1 MHKYYLAIAFCTATF
16 TAQAQSAQKLSIDKA
31 TVFLSGAELTSTAR
45 ITLQRGETDVLFS
58 NVAGN
63 VNAQSV
69 SVATTNEVA
78 VQSAT
83 FQNNYL
89 VTDILSPTAKSL
101 KDSIEILTTEK
112 QQLESKDNA
121 LRIQIRILE
130 TNQKVSG
137 DNSGLNVAELTKL
150 LDLINTRMAALS
162 DNANAL
168 ETRIK
173 KMGDHI
179 SHLNSQLDEERKKDF
194 QPGGQLLVKFYAPQA
209 TTTDVVV
216 TYVVPNAGWSPSYDV
231 RVAKLGEPVKLYYKA
246 NIYQNS
252 GVKWNNVQLSLS
264 TGNPSEGAQA
274 PVISPWY
281 LSFYQPQPAPAMRA
295 YSMSAD
301 KIEKLPTRDAN
312 DAAAMAPGVY
322 ASMNNYTTINN
333 SGINTSFDIELPYTI
348 PSDGQQ
354 HLVSIKSYDMPAT
367 YSYYAAP
374 RLDRDAFLQA
384 QVTNWNNYDM
394 LPGTSNIFYEGSY
407 VGQGYIDV
415 HNTSDTI
422 NFSLGRDKKIIVTRD
437 RDQNLR
443 ETKMIGTNVKQ
454 QYAYTITVRNTRSK
468 PADISISDQV
478 PVSTDGN
485 ITIEDK
491 ETGSGDLNET
501 TGEVK
506 WKFTLAPNETKK
518 LHLSY
523 TVKYPK
529 GKTVS
534 GL

>member
-31 TVFLSGAELTSTAR
+31 TVFLSGAELTSTAH

-112 QQLESKDNA
+112 QQLESKDSS
-121 LRIQIRILE
+121 LHTQIKVLQVNE
-130 TNQKVSG
+130 KVSG
-137 DNSGLNVAELTKL
+137 ANSGLSVAELTKM
-150 LDLINTRMAALS
+150 LDLINARMATLM
-162 DNANAL
+162 DNRNAL

-231 RVAKLGEPVKLYYKA
+231 RVAKLGDPVKLYYKA

-274 PVISPWY
+274 PIISPWY
-281 LSFYQPQPAPAMRA
+281 LSFYQPETFQPYRGNVYAKSMAKEAPMADEAAAPAPA
-295 YSMSAD
+295 
-301 KIEKLPTRDAN
+301 
-312 DAAAMAPGVY
+312 V
-322 ASMNNYTTINN
+322 ASMNNYTTVNN
-333 SGINTSFDIELPYTI
+333 SGINTTFDIELPYTI

-354 HLVSIKSYDMPAT
+354 HLVSIKSYDIPAT

-443 ETKMIGTNVKQ
+443 ETKTIGTNVRQ
-454 QYAYTITVRNTRSK
+454 AYAYIITVRNTRSK
-468 PADISISDQV
+468 PADISISDQLPISNDSQISV
-478 PVSTDGN
+478 
-485 ITIEDK
+485 EDK
-491 ETGSGDLNET
+491 ETNGGDLNET

-529 GKTVS
+529 GKTIS